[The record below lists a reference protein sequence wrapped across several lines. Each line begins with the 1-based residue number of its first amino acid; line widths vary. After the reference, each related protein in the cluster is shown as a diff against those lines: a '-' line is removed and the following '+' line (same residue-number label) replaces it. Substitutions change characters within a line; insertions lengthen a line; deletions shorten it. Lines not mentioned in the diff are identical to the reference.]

1 MPPESPTYRFPLIK
15 RSAGIEFLILSRAV
29 SSLNIIILL
38 ELDST
43 LSIVGKLCEQGWGF
57 AHHSRI
63 FYIVPAFKYSAYRM
77 GNRLIKLTSLN
88 LILIEST

>member
-43 LSIVGKLCEQGWGF
+43 LSIVGKLCEQG
-57 AHHSRI
+57 
-63 FYIVPAFKYSAYRM
+63 
-77 GNRLIKLTSLN
+77 
-88 LILIEST
+88 